1 MRKSPITCSDC
12 NLLEGDNAA
21 ENTVLTKKPYPLLVL
36 CEVPRNLAW
45 AIASRRNPSVGP
57 VVDDSSLHSRVD
69 RKVVSGRSTCKGAA
83 CFFVIER
90 DVQLEVARTG
100 GIAYVNQQI

>member
-1 MRKSPITCSDC
+1 MGYSFSEES
-12 NLLEGDNAA
+12 L
-21 ENTVLTKKPYPLLVL
+21 
-36 CEVPRNLAW
+36 
-45 AIASRRNPSVGP
+45 SVGP

-90 DVQLEVARTG
+90 DVQLEVARRG